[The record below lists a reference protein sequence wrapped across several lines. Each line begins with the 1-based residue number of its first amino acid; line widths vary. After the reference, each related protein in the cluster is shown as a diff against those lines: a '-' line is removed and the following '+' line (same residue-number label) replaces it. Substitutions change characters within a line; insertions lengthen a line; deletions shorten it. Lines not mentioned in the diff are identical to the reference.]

1 MLKNFTTHHYCVIC
15 ICTKMQPREIKASN
29 SPLDTLAQ
37 NFYGY
42 ADKESKE
49 VVTKRQTSTH
59 KIRDYVIYV
68 DDLID
73 LSEGKIP
80 QNGNSLGLDKFISEI
95 SSGEFSSY
103 ASLRCLMP
111 CKFSKPQIYF

>member
-1 MLKNFTTHHYCVIC
+1 MDN
-15 ICTKMQPREIKASN
+15 
-29 SPLDTLAQ
+29 
-37 NFYGY
+37 
-42 ADKESKE
+42 
-49 VVTKRQTSTH
+49 
-59 KIRDYVIYV
+59 
-68 DDLID
+68 LID

-111 CKFSKPQIYF
+111 CKFSKP